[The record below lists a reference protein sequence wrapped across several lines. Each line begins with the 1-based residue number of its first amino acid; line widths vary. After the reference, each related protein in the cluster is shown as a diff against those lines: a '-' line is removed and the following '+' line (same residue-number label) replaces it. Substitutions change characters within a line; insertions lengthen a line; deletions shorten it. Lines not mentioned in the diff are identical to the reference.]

1 MQLILFHMRQSG
13 WTIHQR
19 LLNQTIFVTVDP
31 ANLEAILNSKAGDYS
46 VGRHQAAAPLF
57 GDGVFTLDGEAWR
70 RPRAL
75 IRPHLAH
82 SHYED
87 LSPMR
92 QAPLFFALTLDA
104 TTSLLLGADRSAR
117 SLLAPEGDGGG
128 GGRPTTTTTTTGRAF
143 ADALDRGLGLLARR
157 FRLPGLHWLVGGRAW
172 RRACADVH
180 AYVDAVVD
188 RDLAE
193 AAAAAARDGD
203 GDGSSSGKRASS
215 FASRVAGP
223 RGPRGAEGA
232 DHQRPGRGAGHD
244 GVSSVVGL
252 LRTEIATNPIP
263 PPDLRRADLKA
274 MPLPAGRAPRGA
286 APVPAR
292 RPSTP
297 APRRAT
303 RVLPAGGGLNRGQ
316 PLLVPRG
323 SVVAFDAYALHR
335 RADLY
340 GMDAEV
346 FRPERWFDNDDDEGG
361 GGGGMSLLHDPLARS
376 YGYLPFGGGPRVCI
390 GSAFRFSHF
399 LFHLGL
405 VTTTTYTH
413 GRTPKQLT

>member
-1 MQLILFHMRQSG
+1 MSTPS
-13 WTIHQR
+13 WTGTWPRRRRR
-19 LLNQTIFVTVDP
+19 LRVMVMVT
-31 ANLEAILNSKAGDYS
+31 
-46 VGRHQAAAPLF
+46 AAAVAK
-57 GDGVFTLDGEAWR
+57 GRRRSRAGWR
-70 RPRAL
+70 GRAD
-75 IRPHLAH
+75 RA
-82 SHYED
+82 
-87 LSPMR
+87 
-92 QAPLFFALTLDA
+92 ALRGQIINV
-104 TTSLLLGADRSAR
+104 LGAGRDTTAC
-117 SLLAPEGDGGG
+117 LLSWTFYILVRHPSI
-128 GGRPTTTTTTTGRAF
+128 
-143 ADALDRGLGLLARR
+143 LA
-157 FRLPGLHWLVGGRAW
+157 
-172 RRACADVH
+172 
-180 AYVDAVVD
+180 
-188 RDLAE
+188 
-193 AAAAAARDGD
+193 
-203 GDGSSSGKRASS
+203 K
-215 FASRVAGP
+215 
-223 RGPRGAEGA
+223 
-232 DHQRPGRGAGHD
+232 
-244 GVSSVVGL
+244 

-390 GSAFRFSHF
+390 GMDFALTEAAYAVVCILDRFPAIA
-399 LFHLGL
+399 LPEGEKVEPLGSE
-405 VTTTTYTH
+405 
-413 GRTPKQLT
+413 KQTMAVLLRITDGCNVRLG